1 MKRLLSINV
10 ILAFIWLDMFIW
22 GIYKILSTSQ
32 INMDDALQSLQKES
46 ASMEEINAV
55 MINLAQRQIG
65 IGSVIATI
73 GGIGLMVCMNWLLFF
88 LIKEKLKFN
97 SNK

>member
-1 MKRLLSINV
+1 MKRLLSINAV
-10 ILAFIWLDMFIW
+10 LAFIWLDMFTW

-65 IGSVIATI
+65 MGSVIATI
-73 GGIGLMVCMNWLLFF
+73 GGIGLIVCMNWLLFF